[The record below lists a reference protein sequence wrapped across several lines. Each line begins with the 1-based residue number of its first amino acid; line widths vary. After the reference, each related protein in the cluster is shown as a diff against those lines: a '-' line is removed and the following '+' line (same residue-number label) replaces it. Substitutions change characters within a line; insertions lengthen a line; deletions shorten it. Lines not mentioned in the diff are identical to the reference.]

1 MFLIGFPLLLI
12 PFTIFNIIVFM
23 MPTLRLDA
31 GVGILPLMSGRAL
44 SLTLGDALILLSIF
58 LLLIEMVKAARP
70 GAKFAM
76 DHVLSLILAGCA
88 AAELLLLP
96 YEQFV
101 STPFLVLVALM
112 FVDAIAGIAINWRFR
127 RYRRWA
133 TAEVER
139 AKEIERKAE
148 RQLELYAERR
158 MERQTEPAPAP
169 APQVV
174 QQQPVQQQPAPQ
186 QPVPSPA
193 PTTPIIGEP
202 PAN

>member
-1 MFLIGFPLLLI
+1 VFLIGFPLLLI

-31 GVGILPLMSGRAL
+31 VVGILPLTSGKAL

-76 DHVLSLILAGCA
+76 DHILSLILFGCA

-96 YEQFV
+96 HEQFV
-101 STPFLVLVALM
+101 STAFLFLVALM
-112 FVDAIAGIAINWRFR
+112 FVDAIAGISISWRFR

-133 TAEVER
+133 TAEVQR
-139 AKEIERKAE
+139 ARSVEIPSPV
-148 RQLELYAERR
+148 
-158 MERQTEPAPAP
+158 PAPAP
-169 APQVV
+169 APAPAPVV
-174 QQQPVQQQPAPQ
+174 QPTPPQPAPLQ
-186 QPVPSPA
+186 SGP
-193 PTTPIIGEP
+193 P
-202 PAN
+202 PAANEQTPS

>member
-12 PFTIFNIIVFM
+12 PFTILNIIVFI
-23 MPTLRLDA
+23 MPVDLKSTVA
-31 GVGILPLMSGRAL
+31 VLPLMSGKLL

-76 DHVLSLILAGCA
+76 DHILSLILAGCA
-88 AAELLLLP
+88 AAELVLLP
-96 YEQFV
+96 HEQFV
-101 STPFLVLVALM
+101 STAFLFLVALM

-139 AKEIERKAE
+139 AKQIERQAE
-148 RQLELYAERR
+148 RQLERQAERQP
-158 MERQTEPAPAP
+158 ERQVEIPAAR
-169 APQVV
+169 A
-174 QQQPVQQQPAPQ
+174 AT
-186 QPVPSPA
+186 A
-193 PTTPIIGEP
+193 RTDAIIG
-202 PAN
+202 PAAGGE

>member
-1 MFLIGFPLLLI
+1 VFLIGFPLLLI

-23 MPTLRLDA
+23 MPALDLKSA
-31 GVGILPLMSGRAL
+31 VGILPLMSGRTL

-76 DHVLSLILAGCA
+76 DHILSLILAGCA

-96 YEQFV
+96 QEQFV
-101 STPFLVLVALM
+101 STPFLFLVALM
-112 FVDAIAGIAINWRFR
+112 FVDAFAGISINWRFR

-139 AKEIERKAE
+139 AKQIERQAE
-148 RQLELYAERR
+148 VR
-158 MERQTEPAPAP
+158 MERLAEREMERQAPPVPVAAP
-169 APQVV
+169 APQ
-174 QQQPVQQQPAPQ
+174 PVAQPAP
-186 QPVPSPA
+186 PV
-193 PTTPIIGEP
+193 TGEP